1 MFNKTIK
8 EFKDFAV
15 KGNVIDLAL
24 AVVIGGAFGKIV
36 SSLVN
41 DLLMPLF
48 GYILGGVKLSNLN
61 LILKE
66 ASLDKAEISLNYGV
80 FIQAIIDFLI
90 ITISIFVIIKIF
102 NKFKRKREEKEKK
115 ESKKEEKVNKQ
126 EELLREIR
134 DILKNN
140 K

>member
-48 GYILGGVKLSNLN
+48 GYILGGVKLNNLK

-66 ASLDKAEISLNYGV
+66 ASLDKGEIALNYGV
-80 FIQAIIDFLI
+80 FIQAIVDFLI
-90 ITISIFVIIKIF
+90 ITISIFIIIKIF
-102 NKFKRKREEKEKK
+102 NQFKRKREEKEKK
-115 ESKKEEKVNKQ
+115 EVKKEEKVNKQ

-134 DILKNN
+134 DILKN